1 MDALKRKVNTYSGYD
16 ELWSDGRLYIKY
28 YGAAEHEVLFDG
40 RHWQPA
46 EAVSEAARLYLGSAA
61 EFLDAADKCE
71 QFKYLVGRIYE
82 FLPDAR
88 GRLLPAELFRLLMD
102 DKGLGID
109 EAISVLVRTFGKA
122 LCGMAE
128 IEPLQGLQPRTAFLD
143 KLLRDELKLRQ
154 LAFHDAYDAS
164 FRSPVGAVEEGVPIE
179 LSIASFGGV
188 TDALLCVYGD
198 DFSQEL
204 PMRRAGDM
212 FTAQFI
218 APSPAALFYKFKID
232 GELFLCAD
240 DDGHTSRVCSDGEGF
255 RLTVYKRGFITPE
268 KFCRSIMYQ
277 VFPDR
282 FGFFDD
288 GTAQAGIEYHRRLGQ
303 TPEMH
308 GSIDEPVKWQPRPG
322 EKDYAPDDFY
332 GSTLKG
338 IAKKLTY
345 LKALGIGTL
354 YLNPIVEARSNHRYD
369 TSNYENVDPIL
380 GSVDDYVNLCAEAE
394 RLGIGV
400 INDGVFSHTGAD
412 SIYFDRFGSYGGVGA
427 YASKASPYF
436 NWFDFRSFPDDYRC
450 WWNFRDLPE
459 VNEEDTGWQDYIIRA
474 ENSIVKLWLRRGAS
488 GWRLDVADELP
499 DDVLA
504 LIREAAK
511 AEKPDCAII
520 GEVWEDAVLKVSY
533 GHRRNYALGYALDS
547 VMNYPF
553 RSAAIS
559 FARGESDAFALR
571 DFLLSQQHNYP
582 KPMYMAL
589 MNLLSSHDVER
600 LHSALGASESLKA
613 LDRARQAAFSLT
625 AEQSKLAD
633 RLQMLCAVLQYCT
646 PGVPCL
652 YYGDEE
658 CLDGAGDPFNR
669 APFKPSGGGLHNFYT
684 KLGEIRNGSEA
695 LMCGEAEFFAVSP
708 DVLIIRRSSKSDCIV
723 CVINRGSAEFKL
735 CESGLVPLLVN
746 SRNGLVPPCSAEIFK
761 FT

>member
-1 MDALKRKVNTYSGYD
+1 M
-16 ELWSDGRLYIKY
+16 
-28 YGAAEHEVLFDG
+28 
-40 RHWQPA
+40 
-46 EAVSEAARLYLGSAA
+46 
-61 EFLDAADKCE
+61 
-71 QFKYLVGRIYE
+71 
-82 FLPDAR
+82 
-88 GRLLPAELFRLLMD
+88 
-102 DKGLGID
+102 
-109 EAISVLVRTFGKA
+109 
-122 LCGMAE
+122 
-128 IEPLQGLQPRTAFLD
+128 
-143 KLLRDELKLRQ
+143 
-154 LAFHDAYDAS
+154 
-164 FRSPVGAVEEGVPIE
+164 EEGEPIE

-198 DFSQEL
+198 DFSQEHS
-204 PMRRAGDM
+204 MRRAGDM

-218 APSPAALFYKFKID
+218 APSPAALFYKFKIN
-232 GELFLCAD
+232 GEHFLCPD
-240 DDGHTSRVCSDGEGF
+240 DDGHSSRVCSGGEGF
-255 RLTVYKRGFITPE
+255 RLTVYKRGFKTPE

-277 VFPDR
+277 IFPDR
-282 FGFFDD
+282 FGFSDD
-288 GTAQAGIEYHRRLGQ
+288 GAAQAGIEYHRRLGQ

-308 GSIDEPVKWQPRPG
+308 GSIAEPVKWQPRPG

-332 GSTLKG
+332 GGTLKG
-338 IAKKLTY
+338 IAKKLPY

-380 GSVDDYVNLCAEAE
+380 GSVDDYVNLCTEAE
-394 RLGIGV
+394 RLGIEV

-427 YASKASPYF
+427 HASKARRILTGLTSAPSPTITALVEF
-436 NWFDFRSFPDDYRC
+436 QGSARGER
-450 WWNFRDLPE
+450 
-459 VNEEDTGWQDYIIRA
+459 GWMRAGRITSSAA
-474 ENSIVKLWLRRGAS
+474 ENSIVKLWLRRGSS

-504 LIREAAK
+504 LIRDAAK

-553 RSAAIS
+553 RSAVIS

-613 LDRARQAAFSLT
+613 LDRARQASFSLT
-625 AEQSKLAD
+625 PEQSARAD
-633 RLQMLCAVLQYCT
+633 RLQMLCAVVQYCT

-669 APFKPSGGGLHNFYT
+669 APFEPSGKGLHNFYA

-695 LMCGEAEFFAVSP
+695 LMSGEAEFSAAGP
-708 DVLIIRRSSKSDCIV
+708 DVLIIRRSSESDCIV

-735 CESGLVPLLVN
+735 RESGLVPLLGC